1 MLAVQLAALAEDPP
15 GVAEALELV
24 TAFDETLANGL
35 GRLDERGAQAVTGLA
50 GAVAATPLGDRARE
64 AADKIIAGSVAGEH
78 LTALAGARAALLGA
92 THDALLTHLDDSL
105 GRTRPPWQPPPAAPS
120 APQAPSAAQASGAA
134 PAMGNLLAGCR
145 SWLHEL
151 AITGWRGVGHD
162 LAAAADQA
170 VEAVLAE
177 PGARRLAV
185 LIDGLAG
192 ELRASS
198 PVAAMEKLPVR
209 RWADLWTRAVLLAEP
224 DWLGAPDPAALV
236 SGRLLIL
243 GVDVHEHATV
253 IQAQVHAV
261 LEPVGGE
268 PKVVRAAVSACKV
281 DTIVGPA
288 MWSLLGDYPV
298 LTGALA
304 GRRSVEITDM
314 PLLGSGD
321 LVWQED
327 RAALQGP
334 ADPFATARVMLAGA
348 LAPATPPLDRHP
360 ARIAE
365 PVFVEGYTTAKT
377 GDSISLDGHEL
388 AVAVD
393 RLPSSGPLTPKLMA
407 VSTACVG
414 LLRWDAGRWLLQPLA
429 IQGTVKKQPVEEH
442 TGDWAQGPTDPKVVK
457 SLARAGDAVSV
468 LRERAGRLLRR

>member
-15 GVAEALELV
+15 GVAAALELV
-24 TAFDETLANGL
+24 TAFDEALVNGL

-64 AADKIIAGSVAGEH
+64 AAEKITAGSVAGEH

-105 GRTRPPWQPPPAAPS
+105 GRTRPPWQSTPTESP
-120 APQAPSAAQASGAA
+120 AAQASGVESAS
-134 PAMGNLLAGCR
+134 AMGNVLAGCR

-177 PGARRLAV
+177 PGLRRLAV

-198 PVAAMEKLPVR
+198 PVAAMEMVPVR
-209 RWADLWTRAVLLAEP
+209 RWADLWTRAVLLSEP
-224 DWLGAPDPAALV
+224 DWLGTPDQAELV

-268 PKVVRAAVSACKV
+268 ARVVRAAVSACKV

-288 MWSLLGDYPV
+288 MWSLLEDYPV

-304 GRRSVEITDM
+304 GRRWMEVTDM

-327 RAALQGP
+327 RAALKGS

-365 PVFVEGYTTAKT
+365 PVFVEGYSAAKT
-377 GDSISLDGHEL
+377 GDRISLDGHDL

-407 VSTACVG
+407 TSTACVG

-429 IQGTVKKQPVEEH
+429 IQATVKKQPVEEH

-457 SLARAGDAVSV
+457 SLAKAGDAVSV

>member
-1 MLAVQLAALAEDPP
+1 MLSVQLAALTEDPS

-24 TAFDETLANGL
+24 TAFDEALANGL
-35 GRLDERGAQAVTGLA
+35 GRLDERGTQAVTGLA

-64 AADKIIAGSVAGEH
+64 AAEKVTAGSVAGEH

-92 THDALLTHLDDSL
+92 THDALLTHLDESL
-105 GRTRPPWQPPPAAPS
+105 GRTRQPWQPAGGP
-120 APQAPSAAQASGAA
+120 AAQASGAGSA
-134 PAMGNLLAGCR
+134 SAMGNLLAGCR
-145 SWLHEL
+145 SWLYEL

-177 PGARRLAV
+177 PGLRRPAV

-198 PVAAMEKLPVR
+198 PVAAMEKVPVR
-209 RWADLWTRAVLLAEP
+209 RWADLWTRAVLLSEP
-224 DWLGAPDPAALV
+224 DWLGTPDQVELV

-253 IQAQVHAV
+253 VQAQVHAV
-261 LEPVGGE
+261 LEPAGGE
-268 PKVVRAAVSACKV
+268 ARVVRAAVSACKV

-288 MWSLLGDYPV
+288 VWSLLEDHPV

-304 GRRSVEITDM
+304 GRRWMEITDM

-327 RAALQGP
+327 RAALKGS
-334 ADPFATARVMLAGA
+334 ADPFATARIMLAGA

-377 GDSISLDGHEL
+377 GDRISLDGHEL

-407 VSTACVG
+407 TSTACVG

-429 IQGTVKKQPVEEH
+429 IQATVKKQPVEEH

-457 SLARAGDAVSV
+457 SLARAGDAVTV

>member
-1 MLAVQLAALAEDPP
+1 
-15 GVAEALELV
+15 
-24 TAFDETLANGL
+24 
-35 GRLDERGAQAVTGLA
+35 
-50 GAVAATPLGDRARE
+50 
-64 AADKIIAGSVAGEH
+64 
-78 LTALAGARAALLGA
+78 
-92 THDALLTHLDDSL
+92 
-105 GRTRPPWQPPPAAPS
+105 
-120 APQAPSAAQASGAA
+120 
-134 PAMGNLLAGCR
+134 
-145 SWLHEL
+145 
-151 AITGWRGVGHD
+151 
-162 LAAAADQA
+162 
-170 VEAVLAE
+170 
-177 PGARRLAV
+177 V

-198 PVAAMEKLPVR
+198 PVAAMEKVPVR
-209 RWADLWTRAVLLAEP
+209 RWADLWTRAVLLSEP
-224 DWLGAPDPAALV
+224 DWLGTPDQVELV
-236 SGRLLIL
+236 SGRLLVL

-253 IQAQVHAV
+253 VQAQVHAV
-261 LEPVGGE
+261 LEPAGGE
-268 PKVVRAAVSACKV
+268 ARVVRAAVSACKV

-288 MWSLLGDYPV
+288 VWSLLEDHPV

-304 GRRSVEITDM
+304 GRRWMEITDM

-327 RAALQGP
+327 RAALKGS
-334 ADPFATARVMLAGA
+334 ADPFATARIMLAGA

-377 GDSISLDGHEL
+377 GDRISLDGHEL

-407 VSTACVG
+407 TSTACVG

-429 IQGTVKKQPVEEH
+429 IQATVKKQPVEEH

-457 SLARAGDAVSV
+457 SLARAGDAVTV

>member
-1 MLAVQLAALAEDPP
+1 M
-15 GVAEALELV
+15 
-24 TAFDETLANGL
+24 
-35 GRLDERGAQAVTGLA
+35 
-50 GAVAATPLGDRARE
+50 AATPLGDRARE
-64 AADKIIAGSVAGEH
+64 AAEKIAAGSVAGEH

-92 THDALLTHLDDSL
+92 VHDALLTHLDDSL
-105 GRTRPPWQPPPAAPS
+105 GRTRATWPPTPAEGS
-120 APQAPSAAQASGAA
+120 AVGRAGA
-134 PAMGNLLAGCR
+134 AMGNLLVGCR

-162 LAAAADQA
+162 LASAADQA
-170 VEAVLAE
+170 IEAVLAE
-177 PGARRLAV
+177 PGLRRLAV
-185 LIDGLAG
+185 LTDGLAG

-198 PVAAMEKLPVR
+198 PVAAMEKVPVR
-209 RWADLWTRAVLLAEP
+209 RWADLWTRAVLLSEP
-224 DWLGAPDPAALV
+224 DWLGTPEQVELV

-253 IQAQVHAV
+253 VQAQVHAV
-261 LEPVGGE
+261 LESAGGE
-268 PKVVRAAVSACKV
+268 ARVVRAAVSAGKV

-288 MWSLLGDYPV
+288 IWSLLAG
-298 LTGALA
+298 TRAAGALA
-304 GRRSVEITDM
+304 GGRSVEITDM
-314 PLLGSGD
+314 PLLGGGD

-327 RAALQGP
+327 RAAPQGA

-365 PVFVEGYTTAKT
+365 PVFLEGYTTAKT
-377 GDSISLDGHEL
+377 GDRISLDGHDL

-407 VSTACVG
+407 ASTACVG

-429 IQGTVKKQPVEEH
+429 IQATVKKQPVEEH
-442 TGDWAQGPTDPKVVK
+442 TGAWAQGPTDPKVVR
-457 SLARAGDAVSV
+457 SLARAGDAVTV